1 MTEVTSRI
9 VRDDGLK
16 PSAKLIYLYIAAAY
30 REIYSNPVRC
40 ESYALI
46 ADDTKFSESTVRR
59 ALKQLEDLEL
69 IKVDSGTNR
78 YETWLNIDLLRLD
91 NGYSLLR
98 QIATAGGL

>member
-9 VRDDGLK
+9 VSDRALK
-16 PSAKLIYLYIAAAY
+16 PSAKLIYLYIAASY
-30 REIYSNPVRC
+30 RELYINPVQC
-40 ESYALI
+40 ESYTFI
-46 ADDTKFSESTVRR
+46 ANETKFSESTVRR

-69 IKVDSGTNR
+69 IKVDSGINR
-78 YETWLNIDLLRLD
+78 YETWLNVDLPRLD